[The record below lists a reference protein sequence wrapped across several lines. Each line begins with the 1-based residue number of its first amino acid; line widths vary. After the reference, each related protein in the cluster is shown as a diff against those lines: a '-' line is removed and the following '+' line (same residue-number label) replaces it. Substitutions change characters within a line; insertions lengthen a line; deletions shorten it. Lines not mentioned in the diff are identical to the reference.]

1 MLKKFMF
8 CLFFL
13 TMMVM
18 AAQAEVLIIANKS
31 TAQAALDRQEI
42 KDIFLCNKLYW
53 NETSKITVATLIEGD
68 TAKSFYSTYLGMN
81 AIQFNGLWNEKLYT
95 GGKPH
100 PKRFKTQKQLV
111 EFVSQTPGSIGF
123 IDSATSHD
131 SVAVVEVK
139 P

>member
-1 MLKKFMF
+1 MKKFVF

-13 TMMVM
+13 VSLVM
-18 AAQAEVLIIANKS
+18 AAQAEVLIIANK
-31 TAQAALDRQEI
+31 TMTQAVIDRQDV
-42 KDIFLCNKLYW
+42 KDIFLCNRLYW
-53 NETSKITVATLIEGD
+53 NDTLRISVATLIEGD
-68 TAKSFYSTYLGMN
+68 TAKSFFTTYLGMS
-81 AIQFNGLWNEKLYT
+81 AKQFNGHWDEKLYT

-111 EFVSQTPGSIGF
+111 EFVAQTPGAIGF
-123 IDSATSHD
+123 IDSGVSHD

>member
-1 MLKKFMF
+1 MLKKFMLF
-8 CLFFL
+8 LFFL
-13 TMMVM
+13 ALTVM
-18 AAQAEVLIIANKS
+18 TAQAEVLIIANKS

-68 TAKSFYSTYLGMN
+68 TAKSFYSTYLGMS
-81 AIQFNGLWNEKLYT
+81 AIQFNGLWDEKLYT

-131 SVAVVEVK
+131 SVAVVEIK